1 MKPPEHFECFP
12 GIKSDSQQWYWS
24 ILVVGCAGVKV
35 YRPKAEGL
43 LWSTFTQKRN
53 NQLEYSQQ
61 NASFLLVLP
70 GLSTE
75 VSSSDPAFTVLL
87 KVDGIAE
94 AKLIPFS
101 SYTLRRPNHLSVSEI
116 SVRVQNLIV
125 DHQLS
130 SFHIFPLI
138 LAAIFGASHI
148 SHDKPKESAHQPT
161 NPGITESLGPASLFL
176 RKVWRNMSF
185 WQKKGTAQVSCSS
198 IFLKRCEDVWGM
210 HSSAFLW

>member
-12 GIKSDSQQWYWS
+12 GIRSDSQQWYWS
-24 ILVVGCAGVKV
+24 ILVVGCAGVK
-35 YRPKAEGL
+35 AEGRR
-43 LWSTFTQKRN
+43 TFTQKRN

-61 NASFLLVLP
+61 HASFLLVLP
-70 GLSTE
+70 GLSTG

-101 SYTLRRPNHLSVSEI
+101 SETLRRPNHLSVSEI

-138 LAAIFGASHI
+138 VAAIFGASHI
-148 SHDKPKESAHQPT
+148 SHDKPKESATHQPT
-161 NPGITESLGPASLFL
+161 NPGISESLGPASLFL

-185 WQKKGTAQVSCSS
+185 
-198 IFLKRCEDVWGM
+198 
-210 HSSAFLW
+210 